1 MYFSNT
7 IPLTEALVHLKRL
20 NRDIANICNKRE
32 KEESIACKAPPKPR
46 ASVGDT
52 SAEFTNFKLNMEL
65 ERLKMVLGQIDIII
79 ITGLGIRYA
88 ANLVQVMK
96 TLADDV
102 QSIDYVD
109 IDRIFEVSS
118 YDIPESDFSY
128 HTRFQKE
135 LDTLESIVTGEN
147 SKINSDVALD
157 VIIRFNI
164 KLENSIDNY
173 RDNDFSSSDD
183 DNSVD

>member
-1 MYFSNT
+1 
-7 IPLTEALVHLKRL
+7 
-20 NRDIANICNKRE
+20 
-32 KEESIACKAPPKPR
+32 
-46 ASVGDT
+46 
-52 SAEFTNFKLNMEL
+52 
-65 ERLKMVLGQIDIII
+65 MVLGQIDIII